1 MDKQPVHDFVNQ
13 LVEADF
19 DLGHLQNR
27 LTNFDQSSAP
37 QAPHV
42 FDPLQSFI
50 GFYKQKQVYEDER
63 RDLQSKLDNAK
74 TMYSQAAA
82 SLQDM
87 LPANTPLHYDY
98 EGARQELAGKRFR
111 IVKENLPGGQ
121 GRIKISSSSRP
132 VSQ

>member
-1 MDKQPVHDFVNQ
+1 MDKQPVHDVVNQ

-19 DLGHLQNR
+19 DLRDLQNG
-27 LTNFDQSSAP
+27 LTNFEQSNAP

-42 FDPLQSFI
+42 FDTLQSFI

-63 RDLQSKLDNAK
+63 RDLQGKLDNAK

-98 EGARQELAGKRFR
+98 EGARQELAGKQFR
-111 IVKENLPGGQ
+111 IVKQNLPGGQ

-132 VSQ
+132 VSR